1 VSAAQLIDRVNQH
14 GVSFDLTP
22 ERRARL
28 KTQKMD
34 DSVLDELA
42 RTKKK

>member
-1 VSAAQLIDRVNQH
+1 LIGRINEH

-28 KTQKMD
+28 KGQGVE
-34 DSVLDELA
+34 DSELEAIA
-42 RTKKK
+42 RARRK